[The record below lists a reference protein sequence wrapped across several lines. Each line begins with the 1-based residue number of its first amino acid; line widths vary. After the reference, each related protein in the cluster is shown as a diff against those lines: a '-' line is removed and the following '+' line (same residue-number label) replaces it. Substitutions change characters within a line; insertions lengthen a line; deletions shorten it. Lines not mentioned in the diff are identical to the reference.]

1 MDKILRIIHP
11 FLTKY
16 GKFIIFKGKNVENE
30 LKNAEKWIKKL
41 NLNIEIIKEYPLGK
55 LVMRSKRITPDT
67 KKIKS

>member
-11 FLTKY
+11 FLTKC

-41 NLNIEIIKEYPLGK
+41 NLTWKLLKNTLLGN
-55 LVMRSKRITPDT
+55 LLWEVRE
-67 KKIKS
+67 